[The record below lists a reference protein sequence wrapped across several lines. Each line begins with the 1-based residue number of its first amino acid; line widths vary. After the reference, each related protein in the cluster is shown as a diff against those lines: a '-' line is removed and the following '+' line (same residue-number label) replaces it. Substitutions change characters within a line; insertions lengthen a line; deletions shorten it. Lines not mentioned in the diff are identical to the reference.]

1 MKTAAVL
8 TSLFATASAFAP
20 AAQTTTT
27 APSTSL
33 AMSTKADYADA
44 VGATPPLGVFDPFN
58 IIETRGDDEFN
69 RFRALELKHGR
80 IAMLG
85 VVGYL
90 VTYAGVRLPGL
101 EDVPAGFAAWTAL
114 PASVLGQ
121 FGMTVIFM
129 EMANRDQTGN
139 AEFPGDFRNGY
150 LDFGWDEQSDAW
162 KKNKRNVEL
171 NQGRAAMMGLTGLMV
186 HDAMGNVADI
196 LPLAK

>member
-1 MKTAAVL
+1 
-8 TSLFATASAFAP
+8 
-20 AAQTTTT
+20 
-27 APSTSL
+27 
-33 AMSTKADYADA
+33 
-44 VGATPPLGVFDPFN
+44 
-58 IIETRGDDEFN
+58 
-69 RFRALELKHGR
+69 
-80 IAMLG
+80 MLG

-101 EDVPAGFAAWTAL
+101 EDVPAGWAAWSAL

-139 AEFPGDFRNGY
+139 AEFEGDFRNGY
-150 LDFGWDEQSDAW
+150 LDFGWDSQSDAW

-171 NQGRAAMMGLTGLMV
+171 NQGRAAMMGLLGLMT